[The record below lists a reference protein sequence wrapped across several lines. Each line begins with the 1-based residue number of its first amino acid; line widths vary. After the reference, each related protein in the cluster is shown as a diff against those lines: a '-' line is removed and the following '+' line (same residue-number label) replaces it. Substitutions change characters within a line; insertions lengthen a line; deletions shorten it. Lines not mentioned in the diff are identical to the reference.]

1 MAGVGAA
8 AAATEY
14 TNNDT
19 VVVSSVVCRSSPGSM
34 SRSAAESP
42 KAFYLLQS
50 NNFTNFHSV
59 HQAARFRRSG
69 RRRWRRRR
77 TRIGGRCVCCWWWW
91 SVINVIIINA
101 TPSWSSSWL
110 SLFSSIVVISGS
122 RGSGG
127 AATAAVA
134 ANNLKPT
141 TWVLDHDRIFI
152 DIAWGFVDYVCG
164 CVCRVA
170 TAMNVA
176 EVCRSRSVCRQII
189 GWCRRRTC
197 R

>member
-1 MAGVGAA
+1 MAGVGAAA

-59 HQAARFRRSG
+59 HQAARIRRSG
-69 RRRWRRRR
+69 RRRWRRR
-77 TRIGGRCVCCWWWW
+77 TRIGARCVCCWWWW